1 MCAILGDAGMLRQEE
16 VERHLADRLKRQEIL
31 TRDNPPQLF
40 AVLDEGVLHRPV
52 GGPAMMRD
60 QLQALAKATEEPN
73 VWVHVV
79 PLTVGA
85 YPGLNGPF
93 VVAVDADNRLTGYL
107 DNQLH
112 GDVVESAEEVA
123 ALQLVWE
130 AVRGQA
136 LPQRQSTDLI
146 VKVAETWL

>member
-1 MCAILGDAGMLRQEE
+1 MLRQEE